1 VIFWK
6 NNRLDA
12 QFENPAAEVAALF
25 AASAWAGPGHDWPL
39 DRRLRAFL
47 TETDGPI
54 SAVWDDEAAYGE
66 LRQLA
71 QAAERQPG
79 TPGQQGEG
87 RPVTSAE
94 IRRMTTQELLDPAA
108 RADRDNDSP
117 VIDAIDAELIRREA
131 AGECTDEELIRR
143 ERRDSARP
151 AEAVA
156 GDEAP

>member
-1 VIFWK
+1 MIFWK
-6 NNRLDA
+6 NSRLDA

-71 QAAERQPG
+71 QAAERQPAA
-79 TPGQQGEG
+79 TP
-87 RPVTSAE
+87 P
-94 IRRMTTQELLDPAA
+94 P
-108 RADRDNDSP
+108 
-117 VIDAIDAELIRREA
+117 
-131 AGECTDEELIRR
+131 AGESR
-143 ERRDSARP
+143 
-151 AEAVA
+151 
-156 GDEAP
+156 